1 MAAKGFRRQRL
12 LDVKEILLQIEALAL
27 RQREDAHLQ
36 DVRGLAHTQQIKEAF
51 LTTASDQERKAIF
64 LGSQELMV
72 RSRYTMQLH
81 ADIEQ
86 FILRA
91 RQSRDAVDVQRKLV
105 EAAAQAKQT
114 LEKLKDHQNSAAQ
127 LEDDRNDQRALD
139 EVAARGYLRSSHGRA
154 VG

>member
-72 RSRYTMQLH
+72 RSRYTLQLH

-105 EAAAQAKQT
+105 EAATQAKQT
-114 LEKLKDHQNSAAQ
+114 LEKLKNHQNSAAR

>member
-105 EAAAQAKQT
+105 EAATQAKQT
-114 LEKLKDHQNSAAQ
+114 LEKLKDHQNSAAR

>member
-1 MAAKGFRRQRL
+1 MAAKGFKRQRL

-105 EAAAQAKQT
+105 EAATQAKQT
-114 LEKLKDHQNSAAQ
+114 LEKLKNHQNSAAR

>member
-105 EAAAQAKQT
+105 EAATQAKQT
-114 LEKLKDHQNSAAQ
+114 LEKLKNHQNSAAR

>member
-1 MAAKGFRRQRL
+1 MAAKGFKRQRL

-72 RSRYTMQLH
+72 RSRYTLQLH

-105 EAAAQAKQT
+105 EAATQAKQT
-114 LEKLKDHQNSAAQ
+114 LEKLKDHQNSAAR

>member
-1 MAAKGFRRQRL
+1 MAAKGFKRQRL

-105 EAAAQAKQT
+105 EAATQAKQT
-114 LEKLKDHQNSAAQ
+114 LEKLKDHQNSAAR